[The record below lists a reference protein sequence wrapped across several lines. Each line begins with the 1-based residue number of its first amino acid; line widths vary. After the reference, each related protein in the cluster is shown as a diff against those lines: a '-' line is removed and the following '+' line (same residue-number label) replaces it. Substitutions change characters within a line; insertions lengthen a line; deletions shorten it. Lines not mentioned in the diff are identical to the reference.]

1 MASQN
6 RSFIS
11 VVRCLH
17 LSRQAHNTKRGTRY
31 YSLINIKI
39 NVYFVAIRFSRRR
52 FRYHMD
58 YMDPLVLLWKQTST
72 SPPSDLLFVIS
83 KRYTCRTVKFDSEMA
98 VARLRYL
105 STNCTLTFGSSN
117 CRLLIF
123 FPEWNQWDFSWGR
136 LEKRRTRH
144 FESKVKPIYGTLPS
158 CDVFSVLHLNCIIF
172 RQICALTP
180 NILFPS
186 PPTQRSSW
194 LMRSVFAIR
203 RHASRL

>member
-1 MASQN
+1 
-6 RSFIS
+6 
-11 VVRCLH
+11 
-17 LSRQAHNTKRGTRY
+17 
-31 YSLINIKI
+31 
-39 NVYFVAIRFSRRR
+39 
-52 FRYHMD
+52 
-58 YMDPLVLLWKQTST
+58 
-72 SPPSDLLFVIS
+72 
-83 KRYTCRTVKFDSEMA
+83 MA

-144 FESKVKPIYGTLPS
+144 FESKVKATYGTLPC

-172 RQICALTP
+172 RQICVLTLD
-180 NILFPS
+180 ILFPS

-203 RHASRL
+203 RHASRLWSQSNLFLSSCFCFESVLTDHWQVQIFSPHNPCTLK